1 MGIAIEKR
9 SFPMYDTPTGY
20 IIGADLLGKPHMG
33 ECIFPEGTTNKS
45 KEALKAQIE
54 QEIKPIVKQ
63 LFDYQIPI
71 AQIEKA
77 GITTTGAECEN
88 ELNALLEEYTPY
100 RTENKLWLSD
110 TLHYAYK
117 VENNEM
123 YRQVN
128 GGTWVKVK

>member
-1 MGIAIEKR
+1 MTKLQEFINNKENSR
-9 SFPMYDTPTGY
+9 
-20 IIGADLLGKPHMG
+20 ADIKIKKTELK
-33 ECIFPEGTTNKS
+33 
-45 KEALKAQIE
+45 ALRAQIE

-63 LFDYQIPI
+63 LFDYQIPV